1 MPRKMNNDQV
11 VFNPTSPEFTIAN
24 QINPLQSYLLYL
36 NNDADQFPIGAL
48 PEKLR
53 NAILEV
59 WTQVQAPLPM
69 VVSSALSAMSM
80 ACQHLVDV
88 QRTPNLT
95 SPCSLFF
102 LTIAESGER
111 KTTCDGYFTKSIR
124 AFDEKQRQEAEAAQ
138 KAYQIDHQLWKERTR
153 ALKNKLSKAVR
164 DQEGEEEAQQALRE
178 HLQNETPRPQAIKM
192 LLDDATPIAICKSL
206 YTNWP
211 SVGILSDEA
220 GKLFNTNTFAN
231 IGLFNKLWDG
241 ASIQVERH
249 RQDDSFSVSNG
260 RMTMSLMVQEKTLI
274 DFFEKQGK
282 LARDNGFLARCL
294 ACMPIST
301 QGRRQS
307 INQQHENMPALDFFL
322 GTYGSLIEAS
332 VNFGKTTDKKIIMKL
347 TPQAQDRWVQY
358 CKQIESRLLGDLK
371 EIHDASSKAGDMIA
385 RLAALLHIF
394 TYRDLNKPIDT
405 DMIDAAEVIIQWYLR
420 SFKHLFGNN
429 SALSQERKDAD
440 KLWAWLK
447 AQPLTHYGPYFIRSE
462 IIKRGPLSIR
472 NKASLDAATDLLAR
486 EGRIYLEQ
494 CLSPRQKP
502 MAVIR
507 INHLAF

>member
-1 MPRKMNNDQV
+1 M
-11 VFNPTSPEFTIAN
+11 
-24 QINPLQSYLLYL
+24 
-36 NNDADQFPIGAL
+36 
-48 PEKLR
+48 
-53 NAILEV
+53 
-59 WTQVQAPLPM
+59 QVQAPLPM

-88 QRTPNLT
+88 QRTPRLK

-111 KTTCDGYFTKSIR
+111 KTTCDGYFTQLIR
-124 AFDEKQRQEAEAAQ
+124 AFDEKQREDAETAQ
-138 KAYQIDHQLWKERTR
+138 RKYQIDHQLWKERTR

-178 HLQNETPRPQAIKM
+178 HLQNETPCPKAIKM
-192 LLDDATPIAICKSL
+192 LFDDATPISICKSM
-206 YTNWP
+206 YSNWP

-241 ASIQVERH
+241 DTVQVERH
-249 RQDDSFSVSNG
+249 RQDDSFSVANG

-301 QGRRQS
+301 QGYRQTL
-307 INQQHENMPALDFFL
+307 NQPQQAMPALDFFL
-322 GTYGSLIEAS
+322 KIYDALIDMS
-332 VNFGKTTDKKIIMKL
+332 VEKGNTKSEKNVLIL
-347 TPQAQDRWVQY
+347 NPQAQYRWTHY
-358 CKQIESRLLGDLK
+358 CQQIEQRLLGDLMDIK
-371 EIHDASSKAGDMIA
+371 DASSKAGDMIA

-462 IIKRGPLSIR
+462 IIKKGPLSIR

-502 MAVIR
+502 T
-507 INHLAF
+507 